1 MRNRGAVWA
10 VIGLGALD
18 FFSLSFL
25 GWRGMLGAVGG
36 IVLTTL
42 SITGIMLAEPVTEN
56 TEQMPVKWE
65 YLYEDGDDDE

>member
-10 VIGLGALD
+10 VIGLGALV

-42 SITGIMLAEPVTEN
+42 SITGIMLAEPVTQD
-56 TEQMPVKWE
+56 TGQIPVEWD
-65 YLYEDGDDDE
+65 YSEDGDGDDE